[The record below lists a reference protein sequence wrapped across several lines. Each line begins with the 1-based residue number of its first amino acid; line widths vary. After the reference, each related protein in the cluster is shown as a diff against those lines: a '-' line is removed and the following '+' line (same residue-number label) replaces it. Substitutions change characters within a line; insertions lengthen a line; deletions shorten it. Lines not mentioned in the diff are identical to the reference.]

1 MHTHTYNFELNSS
14 TGQDNY
20 LLKIE
25 MHETVTANGTPTAV
39 VDNYR
44 MECRG

>member
-1 MHTHTYNFELNSS
+1 VRRFELISS
-14 TGQDNY
+14 TGEDNY
-20 LLKIE
+20 ILKLT

-44 MECRG
+44 MECSG